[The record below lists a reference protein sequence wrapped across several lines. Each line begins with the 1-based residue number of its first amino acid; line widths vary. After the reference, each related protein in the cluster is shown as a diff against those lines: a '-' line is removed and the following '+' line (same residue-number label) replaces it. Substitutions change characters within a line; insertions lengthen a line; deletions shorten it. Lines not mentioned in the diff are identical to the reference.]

1 MMIYEDVVKNG
12 LILPRKEKYTMRDFH
27 KLRGK
32 FDARTARFII
42 VCSASYWRKKQ
53 EAAGEEP
60 TVTYSMIFE
69 DLKKFQ
75 KMDQTEV

>member
-1 MMIYEDVVKNG
+1 MKMY
-12 LILPRKEKYTMRDFH
+12 
-27 KLRGK
+27 
-32 FDARTARFII
+32 ARTARFII

-60 TVTYSMIFE
+60 TVTYSMVFE